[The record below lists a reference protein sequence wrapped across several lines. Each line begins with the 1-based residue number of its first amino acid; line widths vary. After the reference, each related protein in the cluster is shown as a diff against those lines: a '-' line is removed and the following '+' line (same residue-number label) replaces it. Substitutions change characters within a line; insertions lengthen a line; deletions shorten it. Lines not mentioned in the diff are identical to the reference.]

1 MATTT
6 TGPIT
11 FAEFEQM
18 PEPRDGQ
25 RLELRHG
32 EPIKVPPAKY
42 IHFMIQQVLRDLLD
56 KAAAG
61 TGRAYTEVGFRP
73 TPEHEFRIA
82 DVAYAAKDRWVLP
95 AGQEHLLG
103 APDVVVEVLSA
114 SNTAAEVEKE
124 QLCLANGCREFW
136 VVDPDLRIVKVMT
149 PDDRSVTYHPGQQ
162 IPLPLLNGA
171 RISVDAIFAPIA
183 EPRP

>member
-1 MATTT
+1 VATTT
-6 TGPIT
+6 TRPIT
-11 FAEFEQM
+11 LTEFEQM

-61 TGRAYTEVGFRP
+61 TGRAYTGVGFCP

-82 DVAYAAKDRWVLP
+82 DVAYAAADRWTLP
-95 AGQEHLLG
+95 PGQEYLFG
-103 APDVVVEVLSA
+103 APDIVIEVLSA
-114 SNTAAEVEKE
+114 SNPAAEMLEKE

-136 VVDPDLRIVKVMT
+136 VVDPDLRIVKVTT
-149 PDDRSVTYHPGQQ
+149 PDGRGITCHAGNQ
-162 IPLPLLNGA
+162 IPLPLVNGA
-171 RISVDAIFAPIA
+171 SIAIDEIFPLS
-183 EPRP
+183 